1 MSNLLIPIS
10 NGFEEIEAITIIDVC
25 RRANI
30 KVVIAG
36 IESLEIIGSHGIKI
50 ISDEIIEKVS
60 SDDFDMI
67 VLPGGLPNAFT
78 LADNEKVQ
86 SLLKEFKEKKKKIAE
101 EKEAAKKGI
110 NLEIVYFSDYVQ
122 PNRALVD
129 KEVDIN
135 AFQTLSFLNTFNET
149 NKQDITPIGTTILA
163 PMGIYSKKLKS
174 LDELPEKAKV
184 TIPND
189 PSNQGR
195 ALKLLEKAGLIKLK
209 DSNGKIISNNDIAEN
224 PKQLE
229 IIPLAANQLPQT
241 LNDTEI
247 SVINN
252 GVAVDAGFS
261 LNQAIFK
268 EDKLAKDYINVIA
281 ARQDNKSDEN
291 LLEIVKLYQSDDV
304 KKIIEEETK
313 GNSIPTFIPLSEIGF

>member
-1 MSNLLIPIS
+1 MKKRNLLHLITLLILVFFITGCGSGSGKKYKVGVNGS
-10 NGFEEIEAITIIDVC
+10 NSKQWEY
-25 RRANI
+25 I
-30 KVVIAG
+30 K
-36 IESLEIIGSHGIKI
+36 E
-50 ISDEIIEKVS
+50 
-60 SDDFDMI
+60 
-67 VLPGGLPNAFT
+67 
-78 LADNEKVQ
+78 
-86 SLLKEFKEKKKKIAE
+86 
-101 EKEAAKKGI
+101 EAAKKGI

-129 KEVDIN
+129 KDVDIN

-149 NKQDITPIGTTILA
+149 NKQDIVPIGTTILA

-209 DSNGKIISNNDIAEN
+209 DSGGKIISNNDITEN

-229 IIPLAANQLPQT
+229 IIPMAANQLPQT

-261 LNQAIFK
+261 LSQAIFK

-281 ARQDNKSDEN
+281 ARQDNKNDEN
-291 LLEIVKLYQSDDV
+291 LLEIVKLYQTETV
-304 KKIIEEETK
+304 KKIIEDDTK
-313 GNSIPTFIPLSEIGF
+313 GNSVPTFIPLSEIGF

>member
-1 MSNLLIPIS
+1 MKKRNLLHLITLLVLVFFITGCGAGS
-10 NGFEEIEAITIIDVC
+10 GKKYKVGINGSTSRQWEH
-25 RRANI
+25 I
-30 KVVIAG
+30 K
-36 IESLEIIGSHGIKI
+36 
-50 ISDEIIEKVS
+50 
-60 SDDFDMI
+60 
-67 VLPGGLPNAFT
+67 
-78 LADNEKVQ
+78 
-86 SLLKEFKEKKKKIAE
+86 
-101 EKEAAKKGI
+101 KEAAKKGI

-252 GVAVDAGFS
+252 GVAV
-261 LNQAIFK
+261 
-268 EDKLAKDYINVIA
+268 
-281 ARQDNKSDEN
+281 
-291 LLEIVKLYQSDDV
+291 
-304 KKIIEEETK
+304 
-313 GNSIPTFIPLSEIGF
+313 